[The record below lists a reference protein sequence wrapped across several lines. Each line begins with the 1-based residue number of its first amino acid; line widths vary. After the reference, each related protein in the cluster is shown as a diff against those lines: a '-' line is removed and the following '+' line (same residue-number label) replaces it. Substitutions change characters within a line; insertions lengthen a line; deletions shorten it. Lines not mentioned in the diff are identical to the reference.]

1 MSDLI
6 NREELL
12 KQSHTVVVEDMWH
25 MHQEIEVVNVDD
37 IKKLQPQEEPLVII
51 RYSDKCENCSEILN
65 NLVNERLE
73 HMWIPISERLPE
85 DGEYVLGQSTL
96 GGIDIYQKNKEIKA
110 IGICGGWFNKDGNWY
125 STKFVVAWMP
135 LPKPYKGDEK

>member
-12 KQSHTVVVEDMWH
+12 KLSHTVVVKDMWH
-25 MHQEIEVVNVDD
+25 MNQEIEVVNVED
-37 IKKLQPQEEPLVII
+37 IKKLQPQEKPLVII

-73 HMWIPISERLPE
+73 HMWIPLSERLPE
-85 DGEYVLGQSTL
+85 AYQECLFTVEAHHWENEPIRYQVVQKAYGGETNF
-96 GGIDIYQKNKEIKA
+96 I
-110 IGICGGWFNKDGNWY
+110 
-125 STKFVVAWMP
+125 AWMP